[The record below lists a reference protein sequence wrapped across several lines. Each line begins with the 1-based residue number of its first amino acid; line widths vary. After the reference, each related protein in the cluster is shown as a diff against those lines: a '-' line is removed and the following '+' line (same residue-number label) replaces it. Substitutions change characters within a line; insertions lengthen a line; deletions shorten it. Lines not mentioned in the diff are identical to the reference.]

1 MRNRTMAFSAGLAI
15 LLSSPGS
22 IAQETA
28 KRRIAT
34 VEDGT
39 ATRIE
44 PLRVINGEMR
54 GRTVSGQFSQRARLT
69 NFTLTFTKAQLV
81 NGRLE
86 LRGDLALDG
95 DGARLIGQVIAT
107 IAGAIAAAA
116 NPWPHAG
123 EEPRK
128 DEKESKEE
136 AKKAEEQ
143 RQGREAKNPE
153 ATSQLGQLAQ
163 STQDT
168 ARKTPSAPGEKTE
181 QTQTLYAQS
190 ETVNGCGVMFLKL
203 TLPRRLRASVG
214 AIAEPLQLGVVLKSF
229 DNERGEEIVKQ
240 VCLALQKS
248 DSRSQLLTLDRLNHL
263 LVSSK

>member
-1 MRNRTMAFSAGLAI
+1 MAFSAGLAI

-28 KRRIAT
+28 KRRMAT
-34 VEDGT
+34 EGGT

-54 GRTVSGQFSQRARLT
+54 GRMVSGQFNQRARLT

-107 IAGAIAAAA
+107 IAGAIAAAV

-128 DEKESKEE
+128 DEKKSKEE

-143 RQGREAKNPE
+143 LQGREAKNPE

-168 ARKTPSAPGEKTE
+168 ARKTPLAPGKKTE
-181 QTQTLYAQS
+181 QTQSLYAQS
-190 ETVNGCGVMFLKL
+190 ETVTGCGVMFLKL
-203 TLPRRLRASVG
+203 TLPKRLRARVG

-229 DNERGEEIVKQ
+229 DNELGEEIVKQ
-240 VCLALQKS
+240 VCLLLQKS
-248 DSRSQLLTLDRLNHL
+248 DSRSQLVSLDRLNHL

>member
-1 MRNRTMAFSAGLAI
+1 MAFSAGLAI

-28 KRRIAT
+28 KRRIASA
-34 VEDGT
+34 ESGT

-44 PLRVINGEMR
+44 PVRVINGEMR
-54 GRTVSGQFSQRARLT
+54 GRVVSGQFNQRARLT

-81 NGRLE
+81 DGRLE
-86 LRGDLALDG
+86 LRGDLALNG
-95 DGARLIGQVIAT
+95 DGGRLIGQVITT
-107 IAGAIAAAA
+107 IAGAIAAAV

-123 EEPRK
+123 EESRK
-128 DEKESKEE
+128 DEKKSKEE

-143 RQGREAKNPE
+143 RQAREAKNPE

-168 ARKTPSAPGEKTE
+168 ARKTPPAPGEKTE
-181 QTQTLYAQS
+181 QTQSLYAQS
-190 ETVNGCGVMFLKL
+190 ETVTGCGVMFLKL
-203 TLPRRLRASVG
+203 RLPQRLRARMG
-214 AIAEPLQLGVVLKSF
+214 PIAEPLQLGVVLKSS
-229 DNERGEEIVKQ
+229 DNERGEKIVKQ
-240 VCLALQKS
+240 ICLLLQKP
-248 DSRSQLLTLDRLNHL
+248 DSRSQLVSLDRLNHL